1 MNYQEMSDFEI
12 NCRVHF
18 RNYDK
23 LRFEKGKF
31 YYSNRSGREMVIGKY
46 LYKFDRPDYCNSW
59 ADAGPIAE
67 ENEIGVV
74 KVLNGWCAT
83 NDYATHEGVF
93 FVDRNPRRA
102 ICIVFLMMKGG
113 E

>member
-1 MNYQEMSDFEI
+1 MNYQEMSD
-12 NCRVHF
+12 
-18 RNYDK
+18 YDISCEVGSRIS
-23 LRFEKGKF
+23 LAD
-31 YYSNRSGREMVIGKY
+31 Y
-46 LYKFDRPDYCNSW
+46 LLVTNGQKDYCNSW

-67 ENEIGVV
+67 DNEIGVV

-83 NDYATHEGVF
+83 NDHAKHEGVF
-93 FVDRNPRRA
+93 FVDPNPRRA